1 MRKIIF
7 ALAAGVVAV
16 ATLAGCSPADE
27 TFTVEQPADAVV
39 LELLQQNPESNVGD
53 ELIFESPIVKDG
65 EPFGNLIGTMT
76 TVSPLDAGT
85 RPGLEERLL
94 SAVFDFPDGQIS
106 VLGVSYYDPDETLL
120 NDGETFVRAIVGGTG
135 AYVGASGEVAT
146 TRNADNSYTHVL
158 RVLK

>member
-1 MRKIIF
+1 MKRIAI
-7 ALAAGVVAV
+7 AAATLLAASLLLTAC
-16 ATLAGCSPADE
+16 APAEETL
-27 TFTVEQPADAVV
+27 TVEQPADAVV
-39 LELLQQNPESNVGD
+39 IETLQQNPESNVGD

-94 SAVFDFPDGQIS
+94 SAVFDFPEGQVS
-106 VLGVSYYDPDETLL
+106 VLGVSYYDPNEMLL

-135 AYVGASGEVAT
+135 AYVGVSGEVAT

-158 RVLK
+158 RLIK

>member
-1 MRKIIF
+1 MKRIII
-7 ALAAGVVAV
+7 ALATSLAV
-16 ATLAGCSPADE
+16 ASMVAGCAPAQE
-27 TFTVEQPADAVV
+27 TLTVEQPADAVV
-39 LELLQQNPESNVGD
+39 IETLQQNPDSNVGD

-94 SAVFDFPDGQIS
+94 SAVFDFPDGQVS
-106 VLGVSYYDPDETLL
+106 VLGVSYYDPEELL
-120 NDGETFVRAIVGGTG
+120 LSDGEEFVRAIVGGTG
-135 AYVGASGEVAT
+135 AYVGVSGEVAT

-158 RVLK
+158 RLMK

>member
-1 MRKIIF
+1 MKRVII
-7 ALAAGVVAV
+7 AV
-16 ATLAGCSPADE
+16 AASVSVVLMLAGCAPAE
-27 TFTVEQPADAVV
+27 QTLTVEQPADAVV
-39 LELLQQNPESNVGD
+39 LETLQQNPDSNVGD
-53 ELIFESPIVKDG
+53 ERIFESPIVKDG

-76 TVSPLDAGT
+76 TVSPLEAGT

-94 SAVFDFPDGQIS
+94 SAVFDFPDGQVS

-135 AYVGASGEVAT
+135 AYFGVSGEVAT

-158 RVLK
+158 RLVK